1 MSAVITLAA
10 GLVAGVVLGLVF
22 FGGLWWT
29 TQRLATSSR
38 PAILV
43 SVSLLVRVAVLAAGL
58 FLLAQ
63 VGSGALLLGRARVA
77 RHRIGLTRL
86 AVHGRLP
93 QPTTSE
99 PTTRGGGDMGGGD
112 ITPTRQC
119 CGTADS
125 STST

>member
-58 FLLAQ
+58 LLLAQ
-63 VGSGALLLGRARVA
+63 VGSGALLVAALGLLAT
-77 RHRIGLTRL
+77 RIGLTRL
-86 AVHGRLP
+86 AVNGRLP

-99 PTTRGGGDMGGGD
+99 STAGGGG
-112 ITPTRQC
+112 
-119 CGTADS
+119 
-125 STST
+125 

>member
-63 VGSGALLLGRARVA
+63 VGSGALLVAALGLLAT
-77 RHRIGLTRL
+77 RIGLTRL
-86 AVHGRLP
+86 AVNGRLP

-99 PTTRGGGDMGGGD
+99 STAGGGG
-112 ITPTRQC
+112 
-119 CGTADS
+119 
-125 STST
+125 

>member
-10 GLVAGVVLGLVF
+10 GLLAGVVLGLVF

-63 VGSGALLLGRARVA
+63 VGSGALLVAALGLLAT
-77 RHRIGLTRL
+77 RIGLTRL
-86 AVHGRLP
+86 AVNGRLP

-99 PTTRGGGDMGGGD
+99 STAGGGG
-112 ITPTRQC
+112 
-119 CGTADS
+119 
-125 STST
+125 

>member
-38 PAILV
+38 PAMLV
-43 SVSLLVRVAVLAAGL
+43 SIRLLVRVALLAAGL

-63 VGSGALLLGRARVA
+63 VGSGAILAAALGLLAA
-77 RHRIGLTRL
+77 RIGLTRL
-86 AVHGRLP
+86 AVNGRLP
-93 QPTTSE
+93 QPATSE
-99 PTTRGGGDMGGGD
+99 PTAGGG
-112 ITPTRQC
+112 
-119 CGTADS
+119 A
-125 STST
+125 